1 MAIKTVSNT
10 GGNYNATGTWVGG
23 VVPATT
29 DIIEFTAT
37 SGNLTIS
44 AVATCAGINF
54 TNYVGTIT
62 INTSF
67 NIKGN
72 INFGTGG
79 YNVAGSNTMYAAA
92 TGTITS
98 NGTPWKG
105 NFGFAGSSQT
115 YTLADDLTVNNTIT
129 VSVTTLCTVNGFN
142 MYAKNNFN
150 NISAGSIVGT
160 TNLFLIG
167 TGTLNVVAGNFFIGL
182 NTTINTL
189 GTITFGANGFK
200 FGNGKTF
207 TYIAGTV
214 VSTTGLYLLGNCS
227 LDISNFT
234 LANLIISVPST
245 YTLLSPLNISGTFNV
260 LNNATQTGS
269 FGFTCGTLQMGQ
281 GTLTLPPS
289 VVNTVTTNMT
299 NTIATLVFKGLINC
313 STVGGTKAI
322 LNLSQGATQ
331 DNGYLS
337 ATDVDSSGGRSIW
350 TYKGILTRTLNWN
363 QMSTNPKKHVLNYR
377 NRILK

>member
-10 GGNYNATGTWVGG
+10 GGNYNAGSTWVGG
-23 VVPATT
+23 VIPATT
-29 DIIEFTAT
+29 DTIEFTAT
-37 SGNLTIS
+37 SGNLTIN
-44 AVATCAGINF
+44 VASTCAGINF
-54 TNYVGTIT
+54 TNYVGTLT
-62 INTSF
+62 VNTSF

-129 VSVTTLCTVNGFN
+129 VSITTLCTVNGFN
-142 MYAKNNFN
+142 MYAKTNFN

-234 LANLIISVPST
+234 LANLIIRGPST
-245 YTLLSPLNISGTFNV
+245 YTLLSPLNISGTINV
-260 LNNATQTGS
+260 LNNSTQTGS
-269 FGFTCGTLQMGQ
+269 FGFTCGTLQMGAF
-281 GTLTLPPS
+281 TFTLPGGIT
-289 VVNTVTTNMT
+289 NTVTTSINSLT
-299 NTIATLVFKGLINC
+299 ATLAAKALINC
-313 STVGGTKAI
+313 STVNGTKAI
-322 LNLSQGATQ
+322 LNLVAGATQ

-337 ATDVDSSGGRSIW
+337 ATDIDSSGGRSIW
-350 TYKGILTRTLNWN
+350 TYKGTLTRTFNWN
-363 QMSTNPKKHVLNYR
+363 QMSTNPKKHVLNYK